1 MSNITNYAIIG
12 AGSMGRE
19 HIRNIEIIKN
29 AEVVALCDNNQESLN
44 KSLNIVGRKIPT
56 FQNHID
62 LINKPGIYKELCE
75 KQLIKKL

>member
-29 AEVVALCDNNQESLN
+29 AEVVANNLHGTDKK
-44 KSLNIVGRKIPT
+44 KSVPP
-56 FQNHID
+56 D
-62 LINKPGIYKELCE
+62 LRR
-75 KQLIKKL
+75 